1 MLGSEVTYLRRLPR
15 ALALLTLFCC
25 GYALLGVLLLV
36 NGFYFL
42 LTSASTREAFDR
54 MQAVSDRV
62 VRGRR

>member
-1 MLGSEVTYLRRLPR
+1 MMYLRRLPR